1 MKIDKYIIDRITEE
15 ISKSGQTQASLA
27 KAIGKSGG
35 WVTNLLNGTL
45 DKLNAETA
53 LKIQT
58 FLGFEFFCSEE
69 NESPYLQK
77 LRMISEDP
85 DYSKFLRELV
95 KLRDKQMD
103 KVAEDY
109 NEVRLKELERV
120 VLDDEIRSE
129 MSQRICEIVNNN
141 SASKDMILPTIID
154 WFEDFMNFPEK
165 EKSNSLKL
173 LQNKTP

>member
-1 MKIDKYIIDRITEE
+1 MKIDKYIIDKITEE

-53 LKIQT
+53 LKIQN

-85 DYSKFLRELV
+85 DYSKFIRELF

-109 NEVRLKELERV
+109 NDVRLNELKRV

-129 MSQRICEIVNNN
+129 MSQQICEIVNTTV
-141 SASKDMILPTIID
+141 SKDMILPPIID
-154 WFEDFMNFPEK
+154 WFEDYMNFPEK

-173 LQNKTP
+173 LENKTP